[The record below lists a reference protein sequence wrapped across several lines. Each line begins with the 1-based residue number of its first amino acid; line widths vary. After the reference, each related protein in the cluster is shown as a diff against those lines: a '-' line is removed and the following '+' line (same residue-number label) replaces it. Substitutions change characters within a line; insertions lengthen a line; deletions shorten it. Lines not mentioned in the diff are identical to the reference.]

1 MTKQELIQFL
11 NKCIETLDEFIGI
24 CKSDVEINEV
34 VDIDKA
40 TSNIEIIKRWMGK
53 VQNDIDSDTIPVSFY
68 ESLKHDVEHNIPTK
82 YYTSFRPNESK
93 LASYRYISEQLSGIS
108 NLIEI
113 YSFYKALGFAQR
125 NTVLVGAN
133 GCGKTS
139 LANLLQK
146 SLNVSDGIVIPAQKL
161 LIFPTFANTP
171 NFASARTHFEKYQ
184 KYISNDKVSFDAK
197 GMEDYDWTS
206 TKSYASEMVKIM
218 GMLLGERQV
227 CINRASSRYK
237 QGEQVPTRDFMGVL
251 DDVIDIWNSLIEH
264 RTLMCNDNNELKIK
278 YNDTVYD
285 AHQMSDGER
294 VIIYIAGRV
303 LFAPRNGII
312 IVDEPELHLHKS
324 IANKLWDILENKR
337 PDCRFIYFT
346 HDLDFATSR
355 NCQKAW
361 IRNFNYPNK
370 WSIELISESEIPE
383 ELLLKLLGS
392 RKPILF
398 CEGKQESLDRRVFEI
413 IYPKF
418 TIQPVGTCKNVIN
431 YTRAYNHVA
440 NTYCKAFGIIDK
452 DFRTD
457 TQLECLS
464 KDYIFSY
471 DIAEI
476 ENLFL
481 SEDFVNEYASI
492 KHEAINIQDIKNK
505 VIAEFSNH
513 IESQIS
519 FYISA
524 YINFTFNES
533 HIRQASTI
541 AGVKANYHDFTS
553 KINIEKLYTDRKNDL
568 QQIINTNNYAKLITV
583 ANDKGLL
590 KIVAQSFGLKGR
602 DEFLSRAL
610 NILEFNP
617 KAQTLLKLHLPS
629 ELH

>member
-590 KIVAQSFGLKGR
+590 KIVAHSFGLKGR

-617 KAQTLLKLHLPS
+617 NAQTLLKLHLPS

>member
-40 TSNIEIIKRWMGK
+40 TSNIKIIKRWMGK

-285 AHQMSDGER
+285 AHQMSDG
-294 VIIYIAGRV
+294 VSVFIYIAGRV

-312 IVDEPELHLHKS
+312 IVDEPELYLHKS
-324 IANKLWDILENKR
+324 IANKLWDILEN
-337 PDCRFIYFT
+337 
-346 HDLDFATSR
+346 
-355 NCQKAW
+355 
-361 IRNFNYPNK
+361 
-370 WSIELISESEIPE
+370 
-383 ELLLKLLGS
+383 
-392 RKPILF
+392 
-398 CEGKQESLDRRVFEI
+398 
-413 IYPKF
+413 
-418 TIQPVGTCKNVIN
+418 
-431 YTRAYNHVA
+431 
-440 NTYCKAFGIIDK
+440 
-452 DFRTD
+452 
-457 TQLECLS
+457 
-464 KDYIFSY
+464 
-471 DIAEI
+471 
-476 ENLFL
+476 
-481 SEDFVNEYASI
+481 
-492 KHEAINIQDIKNK
+492 
-505 VIAEFSNH
+505 
-513 IESQIS
+513 
-519 FYISA
+519 
-524 YINFTFNES
+524 
-533 HIRQASTI
+533 
-541 AGVKANYHDFTS
+541 
-553 KINIEKLYTDRKNDL
+553 
-568 QQIINTNNYAKLITV
+568 
-583 ANDKGLL
+583 
-590 KIVAQSFGLKGR
+590 
-602 DEFLSRAL
+602 
-610 NILEFNP
+610 
-617 KAQTLLKLHLPS
+617 
-629 ELH
+629 

>member
-602 DEFLSRAL
+602 NEFLSRAL

>member
-541 AGVKANYHDFTS
+541 AGVKANYRDFTS

-583 ANDKGLL
+583 VNDKGLL

-617 KAQTLLKLHLPS
+617 NAQTLLKLHLPS

>member
-583 ANDKGLL
+583 ANDKELL

-617 KAQTLLKLHLPS
+617 NAQTLLKLHLPS

>member
-1 MTKQELIQFL
+1 
-11 NKCIETLDEFIGI
+11 
-24 CKSDVEINEV
+24 
-34 VDIDKA
+34 
-40 TSNIEIIKRWMGK
+40 MGK

-583 ANDKGLL
+583 ANNKGLL

-617 KAQTLLKLHLPS
+617 NAQTLLKLHLPS

>member
-1 MTKQELIQFL
+1 M
-11 NKCIETLDEFIGI
+11 
-24 CKSDVEINEV
+24 
-34 VDIDKA
+34 
-40 TSNIEIIKRWMGK
+40 
-53 VQNDIDSDTIPVSFY
+53 
-68 ESLKHDVEHNIPTK
+68 
-82 YYTSFRPNESK
+82 
-93 LASYRYISEQLSGIS
+93 
-108 NLIEI
+108 
-113 YSFYKALGFAQR
+113 
-125 NTVLVGAN
+125 
-133 GCGKTS
+133 
-139 LANLLQK
+139 
-146 SLNVSDGIVIPAQKL
+146 
-161 LIFPTFANTP
+161 IFPTFANTP

-312 IVDEPELHLHKS
+312 IVDEPELYLHKS

>member
-146 SLNVSDGIVIPAQKL
+146 SLNVSDGIVIPALKL

-617 KAQTLLKLHLPS
+617 NAQTLLKLHLPS

>member
-541 AGVKANYHDFTS
+541 AGVKANYYDFTS

-568 QQIINTNNYAKLITV
+568 QQIINTRWRN
-583 ANDKGLL
+583 
-590 KIVAQSFGLKGR
+590 
-602 DEFLSRAL
+602 
-610 NILEFNP
+610 
-617 KAQTLLKLHLPS
+617 
-629 ELH
+629 